1 MLYDHGCT
9 SGLVFSIN
17 LDQVLVISKSFYLA
31 VCVYCSRVLSCGLY
45 LKSCG
50 LRVLDCGLCIAVSTV
65 LSFSAKRQNARKG
78 QFCLLVAAF
87 GVYCG

>member
-31 VCVYCSRVLSCGLY
+31 VCVYCSRVLSCGLSA
-45 LKSCG
+45 KTCG
-50 LRVLDCGLCIAVSTV
+50 LRGLDCGLCIAVCTV
-65 LSFSAKRQNARKG
+65 LSFSTKRQIARKG
-78 QFCLLVAAF
+78 QFCLVAVA
-87 GVYCG
+87 V